1 MIVGT
6 LLDEIKVFKASVVN
20 SPVKSFLPSSNY
32 LKRTTVFSSTP
43 AEVHN
48 ALSKAWKKTK
58 SSKLLVTIDQKPNS
72 SESSSPKKTITTSL
86 SSLNLSNDS

>member
-6 LLDEIKVFKASVVN
+6 LLDEIKVVNASVVN

-32 LKRTTVFSSTP
+32 LNKTTVFSSTP

-48 ALSKAWKKTK
+48 ALSKTWKKTK
-58 SSKLLVTIDQKPNS
+58 SSKFLVTVDQ
-72 SESSSPKKTITTSL
+72 
-86 SSLNLSNDS
+86 

>member
-6 LLDEIKVFKASVVN
+6 LLDEIKVVKASVVN

-32 LKRTTVFSSTP
+32 LNRTTVFYSTP
-43 AEVHN
+43 VEVHN

-58 SSKLLVTIDQKPNS
+58 SSKFLVTVDQKPNS
-72 SESSSPKKTITTSL
+72 SESSTPKKTTTTSL
-86 SSLNLSNDS
+86 SS